1 MCSLYNWHVYWDV
14 LTGMLDTTDA
24 MASELKGKVIRV
36 PKIKQLTWLVGT
48 ILTQVT
54 NQGGNTLWPGT
65 ERQNVC
71 GFTISNPCPQSVAMD
86 AGGC

>member
-1 MCSLYNWHVYWDV
+1 MACLRSNWDA
-14 LTGMLDTTDA
+14 GQTDA

-65 ERQNVC
+65 EQQNVC